1 MLFIDQLI
9 FKVMI
14 SSFRNF
20 AKTKFAGILVFIM
33 IIPFVFWGMGG
44 MFSSGNT
51 NTIAKIN
58 KKNISTQEFIDYLN
72 GSGIPQKSIKDNL
85 DKNII
90 EELLSGLIST
100 TLLDLEVKD
109 YNLIIS
115 ENTLLKK
122 ITKNKNFQD
131 ESGNFQRMK
140 YEKFLLENNQSAPQ
154 FESRLKKR
162 ELQKNLFDYIGA
174 GSISPNFLIKK
185 LYEEEN
191 KKLEIDFINLESFY
205 KTKDSFTENE
215 LNVFIQENKEQL
227 KVEYLDFNYI
237 LINPQNLLG
246 VNEFNQSF
254 FDKIDQIEI
263 DIANGIEF
271 AEIVKN
277 FEIKSINRTNARYSP
292 DLNEIEKKIFELK
305 KNKIDIFENND
316 EYILFEISKIEQKIP
331 DLKDNQTKKEI
342 IELVYQR
349 NKFDYNRDLL
359 EKITNK
365 KFDENDFLK
374 MSDNLIQNTKLNSI
388 RDNKKFDIS
397 AVKVLYS
404 LPINSFTLINDE
416 ENNIYLAKVKNFET
430 LTIDSN
436 DELFKEYINKQNS
449 NIKNNMLKSY
459 DLYLNDKYKVELNQ
473 KTIERVKNFFQ

>member
-1 MLFIDQLI
+1 
-9 FKVMI
+9 MI

-349 NKFDYNRDLL
+349 NKFDFNRDLL

>member
-1 MLFIDQLI
+1 
-9 FKVMI
+9 MI

-277 FEIKSINRTNARYSP
+277 FEIESINRTNTRYSP

-305 KNKIDIFENND
+305 KNKNDIFENND

-342 IELVYQR
+342 TELVYQR

-374 MSDNLIQNTKLNSI
+374 MSNNLVQNTKLNSI